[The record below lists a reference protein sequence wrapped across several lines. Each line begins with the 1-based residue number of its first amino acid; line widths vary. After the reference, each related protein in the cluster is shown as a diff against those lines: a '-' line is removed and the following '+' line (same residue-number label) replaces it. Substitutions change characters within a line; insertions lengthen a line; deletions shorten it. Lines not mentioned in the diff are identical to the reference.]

1 MLRSRAFHLGF
12 IVPILVLLLSGAVSY
27 SLLQHLS
34 DQRQLQQQSQLND
47 QAQSYASAIQ
57 QELVRTATA
66 AYAMA
71 GWLRLQ
77 QGDLQQFE
85 HFAAQ
90 IYPYYP
96 HLKTLSAAPAG
107 IIRAAYPAQTN
118 QQVLEHHIV

>member
-1 MLRSRAFHLGF
+1 MK
-12 IVPILVLLLSGAVSY
+12 ILVLGMGLLGL

-66 AYAMA
+66 AYAVA

-85 HFAAQ
+85 QFA
-90 IYPYYP
+90 I
-96 HLKTLSAAPAG
+96 
-107 IIRAAYPAQTN
+107 
-118 QQVLEHHIV
+118 